1 MRKLPKFV
9 AIGLVAVVSTL
20 MAAEFAEVGGWF
32 PRAAVGADEVDDAVD
47 TDAAADHLCTLLQGA
62 IVMSRSGQSGERLH
76 ALLRRAIALAAP
88 SPPKGESS

>member
-32 PRAAVGADEVDDAVD
+32 PRAAVGADEVAWLFI
-47 TDAAADHLCTLLQGA
+47 TCLQGLHR
-62 IVMSRSGQSGERLH
+62 IVQHRCGGGIGEW
-76 ALLRRAIALAAP
+76 
-88 SPPKGESS
+88 